1 MSYAILLAADLAV
14 GVISSSQKVRIRGFS
29 DRLAGV
35 RERRRRG
42 LREGRHAVL
51 DSRAD
56 HALRVFPG
64 EKKRVPDLD
73 VQVPPDA
80 TPGDCTASIEYL
92 VQADAIRR
100 RIDWVR
106 LYDVG

>member
-1 MSYAILLAADLAV
+1 MRASGSDVAEVSAKVATPFSIPAPITLYAYFQEKRNA
-14 GVISSSQKVRIRGFS
+14 
-29 DRLAGV
+29 
-35 RERRRRG
+35 
-42 LREGRHAVL
+42 
-51 DSRAD
+51 
-56 HALRVFPG
+56 FPIW
-64 EKKRVPDLD
+64 VD